1 MVFTQATCTEHNS
14 YANLYIKRPIKTKK
28 MFRKIVSNLS
38 FSPGLITQVGF
49 YAHRL
54 RQEEVTRRMTVFF
67 VILAMI
73 VQSLAVFSPPDSA
86 NAASEQDLIRGG
98 VQSLDDLLTRYD
110 NNTDDIKDIYTTLG
124 VTRSE
129 LAETTYGSFNSKDN
143 IYSISR
149 YGQYSPEQGET
160 SFNYKRSTGGTAIRF
175 ISPLHLSDTS
185 ASKKRS
191 GTMHDAWIGE
201 SSQAGWFAV
210 MKSSASLATRGYP
223 ATITPDST
231 SATSTIIRSLRAMN
245 TSQST
250 EATSVD
256 AKPFDKISNT
266 LTIKNTGSKTVQ
278 LPLSI
283 NLSDV
288 LEYAAIIDDGGATFN
303 TTTKTLVWDP
313 ITVAA
318 GESQERTFAV
328 QIASSIPATPA
339 GQSNGNSYDC
349 IMSTTYGS
357 NLQIPVSCPL
367 VKGVENIIGDL
378 PTATIAANLIFST
391 IVVITATFFYARTRQ
406 MKKEIKLIR
415 HNLNS
420 GTI

>member
-14 YANLYIKRPIKTKK
+14 YANLMSKRHNKNQN
-28 MFRKIVSNLS
+28 MFRKLVSNLS
-38 FSPGLITQVGF
+38 FSPALITQVGF

-54 RQEEVTRRMTVFF
+54 RQEEVTRRLTVVF
-67 VILAMI
+67 VALALV

-98 VQSLDDLLTRYD
+98 IQDIDDLLVRYD

-124 VTRSE
+124 VNRSE
-129 LAETTYGSFNSKDN
+129 IAATKTGSFNSRDN
-143 IYSISR
+143 IYNVSR
-149 YGQYSPEQGET
+149 YGQYSTEQGET
-160 SFNYKRSTGGTAIRF
+160 SFTYKRSTGGVGIRF

-185 ASKKRS
+185 SSKKRS
-191 GTMHDAWIGE
+191 GTIYDAWVGH
-201 SSQAGWFAV
+201 SSQIGWFAI
-210 MKSSASLATRGYP
+210 MKSSASLATKGYP
-223 ATITPDST
+223 TTISPDST
-231 SATSTIIRSLRAMN
+231 SATSTVIKSVKSIN
-245 TSQST
+245 TSQSVD
-250 EATSVD
+250 ATSTN
-256 AKPFDKISNT
+256 AKPFDKISST
-266 LTIKNTGSKTVQ
+266 LTLQNTGTKTAQ

-283 NLSDV
+283 NLADM
-288 LEYAAIIDDGGATFN
+288 LEYSTLIDGGGGTFN
-303 TTTKTLVWDP
+303 ATTKMLTWDP

-318 GESQERTFAV
+318 GASQERTFAIQV
-328 QIASSIPATPA
+328 VATIPATPV

-357 NLQIPVSCPL
+357 NIQIPVSCP
-367 VKGVENIIGDL
+367 VIKGVENIVGDL
-378 PTATIAANLIFST
+378 PGAGIAINIVFSGVIMATA
-391 IVVITATFFYARTRQ
+391 VFFYVRTKQ